1 MTDKWPNDDQ
11 IGVNATKGCGPHPSQ
26 NPHMGLGKYGYGLDL
41 NSLLLMK
48 FMHESFE
55 LSARSY

>member
-1 MTDKWPNDDQ
+1 MIKLRLMLLW
-11 IGVNATKGCGPHPSQ
+11 GPHPSQ

-41 NSLLLMK
+41 NGLLLMK

-55 LSARSY
+55 LSAPSYQIARL